1 MLLCCLQVGVIYDIP
16 LKELRLF
23 TDYGRA
29 SRPIFV
35 VDNQRL
41 LIKKSDIMKLQVGQ
55 LGMAWFVW
63 AVSLPWLALV
73 VGS

>member
-1 MLLCCLQVGVIYDIP
+1 MRVSHLQTNVCIVCMHAQVGVIYDIP

-41 LIKKSDIMKLQVGQ
+41 LIKKSDIIRLQVRSTHCAG
-55 LGMAWFVW
+55 A
-63 AVSLPWLALV
+63 A
-73 VGS
+73 

>member
-1 MLLCCLQVGVIYDIP
+1 MGVIYDIP

-29 SRPIFV
+29 SRPLFI

-41 LIKKSDIMKLQVGQ
+41 LVRKSHIMKLQNREETDYCWKDMVRMM
-55 LGMAWFVW
+55 LRSHVRVM
-63 AVSLPWLALV
+63 L
-73 VGS
+73 